1 MEIIKT
7 QDYEAIAKL
16 NKNVQDVHV
25 ELFPE
30 YFTPYNYE
38 PIRDFYKEIM
48 KDPKQIFLLVEEG
61 SNPIGYVWMT
71 LRDSAETP
79 FKKASRS
86 LYIHQISIEK
96 NSSNKGAGSQVIA
109 YIEQLG
115 IELGATKLELDY
127 WINNT
132 IARNFYK
139 KMGFVINRE
148 VVHKEMI

>member
-1 MEIIKT
+1 MEITKT
-7 QDYEAIAKL
+7 KDYEAIAKL

-48 KDPKQIFLLVEEG
+48 KDRKQIFLLVEEDF
-61 SNPIGYVWMT
+61 NPIGYVWMT

-96 NSSNKGAGSQVIA
+96 NSSNKGAGSKVIA

-115 IELGATKLELDY
+115 KELGATKLELDY
-127 WINNT
+127 WIDNT

-139 KMGFVINRE
+139 KAGFVVNRE
-148 VVHKEMI
+148 VVHKELI

>member
-1 MEIIKT
+1 MEITKT
-7 QDYEAIAKL
+7 KDYEAIAKL

-79 FKKASRS
+79 FKKTSRS

-96 NSSNKGAGSQVIA
+96 NSSNKGAGSKVIA

-115 IELGATKLELDY
+115 KELGATKLELDY
-127 WINNT
+127 WIDNT

-139 KMGFVINRE
+139 KAGFVVNRE
-148 VVHKEMI
+148 VVHKELI

>member
-1 MEIIKT
+1 MQITKT
-7 QDYEAIAKL
+7 QDYETIAKM

-38 PIRDFYKEIM
+38 PIRDYYKEIM
-48 KDPKQIFLLVEEG
+48 KDPKQIFLLVEEE
-61 SNPIGYVWMT
+61 SSPIGYVWMT

-79 FKKASRS
+79 FKRASRS

-115 IELGATKLELDY
+115 KELGTTKLELDY
-127 WINNT
+127 WMDKRLRKTSI
-132 IARNFYK
+132 K
-139 KMGFVINRE
+139 KQGLSLTVKSYIKN
-148 VVHKEMI
+148 